1 MGFSAFF
8 CNFAPLLLALIELNC
23 MNVLIATIVLPYP
36 LTSGGAQGVFNM
48 VEELRH
54 KHQITLIFPENA
66 GNSLQAMH
74 QLRLLWPEVDIRP
87 FSYARQMRNPRFVWD
102 KAIRAFNLKF
112 RANNPHFQVARI
124 LDHYG
129 YYMSKDF
136 GNFIREIIAEKKPDL
151 VQVEFY
157 QYLKVV
163 DLLPADVK
171 KIFIHH
177 ELRFVRNDRFLQPF
191 VLNKKEARLRN
202 FIKDEE
208 VTDLNKYD
216 AVVTVTDVD
225 RQILSETEIN
235 VPLYTSTLAIS
246 TPPINY
252 KQWNGRLVFVG
263 GISHTPNE
271 EGMLWFLNKVA
282 PLIQWNKP
290 GMASCLDIIG
300 KGWTEEWVQAA
311 NISDLKVNL
320 LGFMERLDT
329 AAYGSI
335 MIVPILS
342 GSGMR
347 MKILEGA
354 ALGAPIITTTVGVEG
369 IEFAAGEACLV
380 ADSPKAF
387 AKSLQRMMQDEQ
399 LRCRLTSQ
407 ARRVYD
413 EKYSRQSL
421 SQKREE
427 IWQQVCALPPTTESD
442 T

>member
-1 MGFSAFF
+1 
-8 CNFAPLLLALIELNC
+8 
-23 MNVLIATIVLPYP
+23 
-36 LTSGGAQGVFNM
+36 
-48 VEELRH
+48 
-54 KHQITLIFPENA
+54 
-66 GNSLQAMH
+66 
-74 QLRLLWPEVDIRP
+74 
-87 FSYARQMRNPRFVWD
+87 
-102 KAIRAFNLKF
+102 
-112 RANNPHFQVARI
+112 
-124 LDHYG
+124 
-129 YYMSKDF
+129 
-136 GNFIREIIAEKKPDL
+136 
-151 VQVEFY
+151 
-157 QYLKVV
+157 
-163 DLLPADVK
+163 
-171 KIFIHH
+171 
-177 ELRFVRNDRFLQPF
+177 
-191 VLNKKEARLRN
+191 
-202 FIKDEE
+202 
-208 VTDLNKYD
+208 
-216 AVVTVTDVD
+216 
-225 RQILSETEIN
+225 
-235 VPLYTSTLAIS
+235 
-246 TPPINY
+246 
-252 KQWNGRLVFVG
+252 
-263 GISHTPNE
+263 
-271 EGMLWFLNKVA
+271 
-282 PLIQWNKP
+282 
-290 GMASCLDIIG
+290 MASCLDIIG